1 MPKPNPEQIQ
11 SLIRLLLGA
20 GGPLAALLISKGA
33 SADTVNQILTIS
45 LATVPPLVSLVW
57 SMFRHSTAQTIAAGE
72 KAKAAQ

>member
-1 MPKPNPEQIQ
+1 MNTEQIQ

-45 LATVPPLVSLVW
+45 LAVVPPLVSLVW
-57 SMFRHSTAQTIAAGE
+57 SMIRHTDANTIAAGDAA
-72 KAKAAQ
+72 KAKLQ